1 MTKQEAAIKY
11 ITENYL
17 EFNRLRHDIVS
28 DKLQIRMEADLESST
43 TQGASVQRSKAAVQ
57 NGSELWREMTKHD
70 INSIVCHCAQE
81 YDANITSREVM
92 TALQSD
98 LIPDVHPLREY
109 INALPAWKPES
120 GDWIDFVASQVRV
133 KNNDNKVSGNNNDNT
148 DNLRPNQYPLGA
160 QGEENTQ
167 QPKQLDSTTF
177 QSTPFA
183 HEAHRGPRCSQQH
196 SERLG
201 EAYKND
207 NIDNFR
213 GNQYPCRDEDDLN
226 QQLKQL
232 DSTTYS
238 ARNNTASGEGNN
250 TTPDRPRGLSERT
263 SCCQTTTLLDRPYGA
278 ERPMNLTGEA
288 DLTVSEAHD
297 LTSNSS
303 QRERSE
309 AERLWRVCFKK
320 WFVAMVAS
328 WMKDEVVNHQVLVL
342 IGKQGIFKTT
352 WLEHLIPPHLR
363 AYACK
368 LANSNDLNKDERL
381 RIAEFGLISLDE
393 IDSMNNRE
401 LNQLKSVITATD
413 VNERAAYAYT
423 KERRV
428 RLASFCASG
437 NRRDF
442 LTDITGN
449 RRWLPFEVES
459 IQNPFY
465 SILPY
470 EQMYAQAWA
479 LAQDPMFSYWFDLDE
494 IEVLEEHN
502 QHFRDES
509 NEEQLLPILFDVPA
523 EGRGEFMTTAQISE
537 RLVSYGN
544 IKKPMALSR
553 LGMVLGGIG
562 YRAVTRKINN
572 TRARGWIVYQRDTEE
587 INSLK
592 RLLKDG

>member
-17 EFNRLRHDIVS
+17 EYRRLRHDIVS
-28 DKLQIRMEADLESST
+28 DKLQIRMDLEET
-43 TQGASVQRSKAAVQ
+43 KGERLEVKGR
-57 NGSELWREMTKHD
+57 EYWREMTKHD
-70 INSIVCHCAQE
+70 INSIVCHAAQE

-109 INALPAWKPES
+109 VLSCGEWTEEQP
-120 GDWIDFVASQVRV
+120 DWIDWVASQVRV
-133 KNNDNKVSGNNNDNT
+133 K
-148 DNLRPNQYPLGA
+148 PLG
-160 QGEENTQ
+160 
-167 QPKQLDSTTF
+167 D
-177 QSTPFA
+177 
-183 HEAHRGPRCSQQH
+183 EAKGD
-196 SERLG
+196 
-201 EAYKND
+201 K
-207 NIDNFR
+207 
-213 GNQYPCRDEDDLN
+213 
-226 QQLKQL
+226 
-232 DSTTYS
+232 
-238 ARNNTASGEGNN
+238 ARGEG
-250 TTPDRPRGLSERT
+250 
-263 SCCQTTTLLDRPYGA
+263 
-278 ERPMNLTGEA
+278 
-288 DLTVSEAHD
+288 
-297 LTSNSS
+297 
-303 QRERSE
+303 
-309 AERLWRVCFKK
+309 LWRGCFKK

-465 SILPY
+465 TILPY
-470 EQMYAQAWA
+470 ERMYAQAWA
-479 LAQDPMFSYWFDLDE
+479 LAQDPLFSYWFDLDE

-537 RLVSYGN
+537 RLVTYGN

-553 LGMVLGGIG
+553 LGMVLGAAGYQSTRPKIG
-562 YRAVTRKINN
+562 GRLI
-572 TRARGWIVYQRDTEE
+572 RGWLVYQRDTDE
-587 INSLK
+587 IASLK
-592 RLLKDG
+592 RLLKE

>member
-17 EFNRLRHDIVS
+17 DYRRLRHDIVA
-28 DKLQIRMEADLESST
+28 DKLQVRVAHSLED
-43 TQGASVQRSKAAVQ
+43 ASLQ
-57 NGSELWREMTKHD
+57 NAPEGLQFRGSEYWREMTKHD

-81 YDANITSREVM
+81 YDANITSREVI

-98 LIPDVHPLREY
+98 LIPNVHPLREY
-109 INALPAWKPES
+109 VLSCREWTEEQP
-120 GDWIDFVASQVRV
+120 DWIDLVARQVRV
-133 KNNDNKVSGNNNDNT
+133 RESAT
-148 DNLRPNQYPLGA
+148 DRC
-160 QGEENTQ
+160 
-167 QPKQLDSTTF
+167 
-177 QSTPFA
+177 
-183 HEAHRGPRCSQQH
+183 EAPVDRHFVAVDGR
-196 SERLG
+196 
-201 EAYKND
+201 
-207 NIDNFR
+207 
-213 GNQYPCRDEDDLN
+213 
-226 QQLKQL
+226 
-232 DSTTYS
+232 S
-238 ARNNTASGEGNN
+238 AAPVVFHNESTASNA
-250 TTPDRPRGLSERT
+250 SELQCSASET
-263 SCCQTTTLLDRPYGA
+263 NY
-278 ERPMNLTGEA
+278 
-288 DLTVSEAHD
+288 SEATH
-297 LTSNSS
+297 SS
-303 QRERSE
+303 QSERSE
-309 AERLWRVCFKK
+309 ADRLWRVCFKK

-423 KERRV
+423 KERRM

-449 RRWLPFEVES
+449 RRWLPFEVEE

-465 SILPY
+465 TLLPY
-470 EQMYAQAWA
+470 ERMYAQAWA
-479 LAQDPMFSYWFDLDE
+479 LAQDPLFSYWFDLDE

-537 RLVSYGN
+537 RLVTYGN
-544 IKKPMALSR
+544 IKKPMALGR
-553 LGMVLGGIG
+553 LGVLMGSMG
-562 YRAVTRKINN
+562 YRSVTRGN
-572 TRARGWIVYQRDTEE
+572 RQARLRGWIVYQRDTEE
-587 INSLK
+587 IAANK
-592 RLLKDG
+592 KLLAKECVTV

>member
-11 ITENYL
+11 ISENYL
-17 EFNRLRHDIVS
+17 AFNRLRHDVIA
-28 DKLQIRMEADLESST
+28 DKLQVRCAHSLSAPHNATSVIGDPAVDAALSGYSLEFK
-43 TQGASVQRSKAAVQ
+43 G
-57 NGSELWREMTKHD
+57 GEYWREMTKHD
-70 INSIVCHCAQE
+70 INSIVCHAAQE

-109 INALPAWKPES
+109 VLSCGEWTEEQP
-120 GDWIDFVASQVRV
+120 DWIDFVAQQVRV
-133 KNNDNKVSGNNNDNT
+133 KTSPEG
-148 DNLRPNQYPLGA
+148 
-160 QGEENTQ
+160 
-167 QPKQLDSTTF
+167 DS
-177 QSTPFA
+177 
-183 HEAHRGPRCSQQH
+183 
-196 SERLG
+196 L
-201 EAYKND
+201 
-207 NIDNFR
+207 
-213 GNQYPCRDEDDLN
+213 ED
-226 QQLKQL
+226 
-232 DSTTYS
+232 
-238 ARNNTASGEGNN
+238 AASGYSLEFRDEGNN
-250 TTPDRPRGLSERT
+250 ATPSYTTLHHTTPS
-263 SCCQTTTLLDRPYGA
+263 
-278 ERPMNLTGEA
+278 A
-288 DLTVSEAHD
+288 DA
-297 LTSNSS
+297 
-303 QRERSE
+303 
-309 AERLWRVCFKK
+309 LWRACFKK

-328 WMKDEVVNHQVLVL
+328 WMTDEVVNHQVLVL
-342 IGKQGIFKTT
+342 IGKQGIYKTT

-393 IDSMNNRE
+393 IDSMNTRE

-459 IQNPFY
+459 IQNPFFTT
-465 SILPY
+465 LPY
-470 EQMYAQAWA
+470 DRMYAEAWA
-479 LAQDPMFSYWFDLDE
+479 LANDPTFCYWFELDE

-502 QHFRDES
+502 KHFRDES

-523 EGRGEFMTTAQISE
+523 EGKGDFMTTAQISE
-537 RLVSYGN
+537 RLVTYGN

-553 LGMVLGGIG
+553 LGMVLGTAG
-562 YRAVTRKINN
+562 YKATKRKIGN
-572 TRARGWIVYQRDTEE
+572 TQTRGWIVYQRDTDE
-587 INSLK
+587 ISAL
-592 RLLKDG
+592 RRILKD

>member
-1 MTKQEAAIKY
+1 MTKQECAIKY
-11 ITENYL
+11 IEDNYL
-17 EFNRLRHDIVS
+17 QFNRLRHDIIS
-28 DKLQIRMEADLESST
+28 DKLQVRCAHPIGDRQE
-43 TQGASVQRSKAAVQ
+43 Q
-57 NGSELWREMTKHD
+57 WREMTKHD

-109 INALPAWKPES
+109 ILSLQPYTPDQHE
-120 GDWIDFVASQVRV
+120 WIDWVAQKVTV
-133 KNNDNKVSGNNNDNT
+133 K
-148 DNLRPNQYPLGA
+148 PLG
-160 QGEENTQ
+160 
-167 QPKQLDSTTF
+167 D
-177 QSTPFA
+177 
-183 HEAHRGPRCSQQH
+183 EAKGD
-196 SERLG
+196 
-201 EAYKND
+201 K
-207 NIDNFR
+207 
-213 GNQYPCRDEDDLN
+213 
-226 QQLKQL
+226 
-232 DSTTYS
+232 
-238 ARNNTASGEGNN
+238 ARGEG
-250 TTPDRPRGLSERT
+250 
-263 SCCQTTTLLDRPYGA
+263 
-278 ERPMNLTGEA
+278 
-288 DLTVSEAHD
+288 
-297 LTSNSS
+297 
-303 QRERSE
+303 
-309 AERLWRVCFKK
+309 LWRGCFKK

-459 IQNPFY
+459 IQNPFNT
-465 SILPY
+465 ILPY
-470 EQMYAQAWA
+470 ERMYAQAWA
-479 LAQDPMFSYWFDLDE
+479 LAQDPLFSYWFDLEE
-494 IEVLEEHN
+494 IEVLEQHN

-509 NEEQLLPILFDVPA
+509 NEEQLLPILFDIPA

-537 RLVSYGN
+537 RLVTYGN

-553 LGMVLGGIG
+553 LGMVLGTAGF
-562 YRAVTRKINN
+562 RAVTRKAGSG
-572 TRARGWIVYQRDTEE
+572 RARGWIVYQRDNDE
-587 INSLK
+587 INALR
-592 RLLKDG
+592 RLLKDDTSQHDTAIY

>member
-17 EFNRLRHDIVS
+17 DYRRLRHDIVA
-28 DKLQIRMEADLESST
+28 DKLQIRMDLEEVK
-43 TQGASVQRSKAAVQ
+43 G
-57 NGSELWREMTKHD
+57 GEYWREMTKHD

-109 INALPAWKPES
+109 ILSLQPYTPDQP
-120 GDWIDFVASQVRV
+120 DWIDWVASQVRV
-133 KNNDNKVSGNNNDNT
+133 KNNDNI
-148 DNLRPNQYPLGA
+148 DNLRGNQLPAALK
-160 QGEENTQ
+160 ENT
-167 QPKQLDSTTF
+167 
-177 QSTPFA
+177 
-183 HEAHRGPRCSQQH
+183 
-196 SERLG
+196 
-201 EAYKND
+201 
-207 NIDNFR
+207 
-213 GNQYPCRDEDDLN
+213 PCRSRDV
-226 QQLKQL
+226 
-232 DSTTYS
+232 DSSGTLS
-238 ARNNTASGEGNN
+238 KLSSNNNS
-250 TTPDRPRGLSERT
+250 S
-263 SCCQTTTLLDRPYGA
+263 
-278 ERPMNLTGEA
+278 
-288 DLTVSEAHD
+288 
-297 LTSNSS
+297 LTSNNNHSLSS
-303 QRERSE
+303 PNNP
-309 AERLWRVCFKK
+309 ADRLWRGCFKK
-320 WFVAMVAS
+320 LFVAMVAS

-465 SILPY
+465 TILPY
-470 EQMYAQAWA
+470 ERMYAQAWA
-479 LAQDPMFSYWFDLDE
+479 LAQDPLFSYWFDLDE
-494 IEVLEEHN
+494 IEVLEQHN

-537 RLVSYGN
+537 RLVTYGN

-553 LGMVLGGIG
+553 LGMVLGAAGF
-562 YRAVTRKINN
+562 RAVTRKAGSG
-572 TRARGWIVYQRDTEE
+572 RARGWIVYQRDNDE
-587 INSLK
+587 INALR
-592 RLLKDG
+592 RLLKDDTSQHDTAIY

>member
-17 EFNRLRHDIVS
+17 DYRRLRHDIVA
-28 DKLQIRMEADLESST
+28 DKLQVRDAHSLSAPHNATSVIGDPAEDAALSGYSLEFK
-43 TQGASVQRSKAAVQ
+43 G
-57 NGSELWREMTKHD
+57 GEYWREMTKHD

-109 INALPAWKPES
+109 VLSCGEWTEEQP
-120 GDWIDFVASQVRV
+120 DWIDWVAQQVTV
-133 KNNDNKVSGNNNDNT
+133 K
-148 DNLRPNQYPLGA
+148 PLG
-160 QGEENTQ
+160 
-167 QPKQLDSTTF
+167 D
-177 QSTPFA
+177 
-183 HEAHRGPRCSQQH
+183 EAKGD
-196 SERLG
+196 
-201 EAYKND
+201 K
-207 NIDNFR
+207 
-213 GNQYPCRDEDDLN
+213 
-226 QQLKQL
+226 
-232 DSTTYS
+232 
-238 ARNNTASGEGNN
+238 ARGEG
-250 TTPDRPRGLSERT
+250 
-263 SCCQTTTLLDRPYGA
+263 
-278 ERPMNLTGEA
+278 
-288 DLTVSEAHD
+288 
-297 LTSNSS
+297 
-303 QRERSE
+303 
-309 AERLWRVCFKK
+309 LWRGCFKK

-465 SILPY
+465 TILPY
-470 EQMYAQAWA
+470 ERMYAQAWA
-479 LAQDPMFSYWFDLDE
+479 LAQDPLFSYWFDLDE

-523 EGRGEFMTTAQISE
+523 EGKGEFMTTAQISE
-537 RLVSYGN
+537 RLVTYGN

-553 LGMVLGGIG
+553 LGMVLGAAGYQSTRPKIG
-562 YRAVTRKINN
+562 GRLI
-572 TRARGWIVYQRDTEE
+572 RGWLVYQRDTDE
-587 INSLK
+587 IASLK
-592 RLLKDG
+592 RLLKE

>member
-1 MTKQEAAIKY
+1 MTKQECAIKY

-17 EFNRLRHDIVS
+17 EFNRLRHDVIA
-28 DKLQIRMEADLESST
+28 DKLQIRVADTLEDAPEGL
-43 TQGASVQRSKAAVQ
+43 QFRGK
-57 NGSELWREMTKHD
+57 EMWREMTKHD
-70 INSIVCHCAQE
+70 INSIVCHAAQE

-109 INALPAWKPES
+109 VLSCREWTEEQP
-120 GDWIDFVASQVRV
+120 DWIDFVASQVRV
-133 KNNDNKVSGNNNDNT
+133 KASPESDSLEDATLRAPQKSVDFSGT
-148 DNLRPNQYPLGA
+148 PLQDA
-160 QGEENTQ
+160 AKPLQFRGEEN
-167 QPKQLDSTTF
+167 K
-177 QSTPFA
+177 
-183 HEAHRGPRCSQQH
+183 
-196 SERLG
+196 
-201 EAYKND
+201 
-207 NIDNFR
+207 
-213 GNQYPCRDEDDLN
+213 
-226 QQLKQL
+226 
-232 DSTTYS
+232 
-238 ARNNTASGEGNN
+238 
-250 TTPDRPRGLSERT
+250 
-263 SCCQTTTLLDRPYGA
+263 
-278 ERPMNLTGEA
+278 A
-288 DLTVSEAHD
+288 D
-297 LTSNSS
+297 
-303 QRERSE
+303 
-309 AERLWRVCFKK
+309 RLWRGCFKK

-465 SILPY
+465 TLLPY
-470 EQMYAQAWA
+470 ERMYAQAWA
-479 LAQDPMFSYWFDLDE
+479 LAQDPLFSYWFDLEE
-494 IEVLEEHN
+494 IEVLEKHN

-509 NEEQLLPILFDVPA
+509 NEEQLLDVYFAVPA
-523 EGRGEFMTTAQISE
+523 EGASNTKFLTTAEISE
-537 RLVSYGN
+537 RLIYYGN
-544 IKKPMALSR
+544 IKRPLSLSR
-553 LGMVLGGIG
+553 LGVLLSQKGFLSI
-562 YRAVTRKINN
+562 RKGSPQ
-572 TRARGWIVYQRDTEE
+572 RRGWVVYERDNEE
-587 INSLK
+587 INAERRILSK
-592 RLLKDG
+592 T

>member
-17 EFNRLRHDIVS
+17 DYRRLRHDIVA
-28 DKLQIRMEADLESST
+28 DKLQVRMEKPTPDPFLKDGGNSAVHRSFPSGEDLGE
-43 TQGASVQRSKAAVQ
+43 AAA
-57 NGSELWREMTKHD
+57 WREMTKHD

-109 INALPAWKPES
+109 ILSLPPYTPDQP
-120 GDWIDFVASQVRV
+120 DWIDFVASQV
-133 KNNDNKVSGNNNDNT
+133 KVRESAQD
-148 DNLRPNQYPLGA
+148 RPAGCRSA
-160 QGEENTQ
+160 QVPVDG
-167 QPKQLDSTTF
+167 
-177 QSTPFA
+177 
-183 HEAHRGPRCSQQH
+183 R
-196 SERLG
+196 
-201 EAYKND
+201 
-207 NIDNFR
+207 
-213 GNQYPCRDEDDLN
+213 
-226 QQLKQL
+226 
-232 DSTTYS
+232 S
-238 ARNNTASGEGNN
+238 AAPVVFHNESTASNA
-250 TTPDRPRGLSERT
+250 SEVQCSASET
-263 SCCQTTTLLDRPYGA
+263 NY
-278 ERPMNLTGEA
+278 
-288 DLTVSEAHD
+288 SEATH
-297 LTSNSS
+297 SS
-303 QRERSE
+303 QSERSE
-309 AERLWRVCFKK
+309 ADRLWRVCFKK

-342 IGKQGIFKTT
+342 IGKQGIYKTT

-368 LANSNDLNKDERL
+368 LANSNELNKDERL

-423 KERRV
+423 KERRI

-465 SILPY
+465 TTLPY

-479 LAQDPMFSYWFDLDE
+479 LANDEFFSYWFDLDE
-494 IEVLEEHN
+494 IEVLEQHN

-537 RLVSYGN
+537 RLVTYGN
-544 IKKPMALSR
+544 IKKPMTLSR
-553 LGMVLGGIG
+553 LGVLMSSMG
-562 YRAVTRKINN
+562 YRSVQRQIGCH
-572 TRARGWIVYQRDTEE
+572 RGRGWIVYQRDTDE
-587 INSLK
+587 ILSMR
-592 RLLKDG
+592 RLLIQ

>member
-1 MTKQEAAIKY
+1 MTKQECAIKY

-17 EFNRLRHDIVS
+17 EYNRLRHDVIA
-28 DKLQIRMEADLESST
+28 DKLQIRVADSLED
-43 TQGASVQRSKAAVQ
+43 ASLQDAPKGLQFRGK
-57 NGSELWREMTKHD
+57 EMWREMTKHD
-70 INSIVCHCAQE
+70 INSIVCHAAQE

-98 LIPDVHPLREY
+98 LIPNVHPLREY
-109 INALPAWKPES
+109 VLSCREWTEEQL
-120 GDWIDFVASQVRV
+120 DWIDFVASQVRV
-133 KNNDNKVSGNNNDNT
+133 K
-148 DNLRPNQYPLGA
+148 
-160 QGEENTQ
+160 
-167 QPKQLDSTTF
+167 
-177 QSTPFA
+177 
-183 HEAHRGPRCSQQH
+183 
-196 SERLG
+196 
-201 EAYKND
+201 
-207 NIDNFR
+207 
-213 GNQYPCRDEDDLN
+213 
-226 QQLKQL
+226 
-232 DSTTYS
+232 
-238 ARNNTASGEGNN
+238 ASPESN
-250 TTPDRPRGLSERT
+250 DRPKELLEVRPSEG
-263 SCCQTTTLLDRPYGA
+263 LLDRGFVA
-278 ERPMNLTGEA
+278 DRAKSLTGEA
-288 DLTVSEAHD
+288 DPTASVTSDLTVQR
-297 LTSNSS
+297 SNSEPC
-303 QRERSE
+303 ERSK
-309 AERLWRVCFKK
+309 ADALWRACFKK

-401 LNQLKSVITATD
+401 LNQLKSVITASD

-465 SILPY
+465 TILPY
-470 EQMYAQAWA
+470 ERMYAQAWA
-479 LAQDPMFSYWFDLDE
+479 LAQDPLFSYWFDLDE

-502 QHFRDES
+502 QYFRDES
-509 NEEQLLPILFDVPA
+509 NEEQLLDVYFAVPA
-523 EGRGEFMTTAQISE
+523 EGASNTKFLTTAEISE
-537 RLVSYGN
+537 RLIYYGN
-544 IKKPMALSR
+544 IKRPLSLSR
-553 LGMVLGGIG
+553 LGVLLSQKGFLSI
-562 YRAVTRKINN
+562 RKGSPQ
-572 TRARGWIVYQRDTEE
+572 RRGWVVYERDNEE
-587 INSLK
+587 INAERRILSK
-592 RLLKDG
+592 T

>member
-1 MTKQEAAIKY
+1 MNKQECAIKY

-17 EFNRLRHDIVS
+17 EYNRLRHDIVS
-28 DKLQIRMEADLESST
+28 DKLQIRMDLEEVK
-43 TQGASVQRSKAAVQ
+43 GERLEVK
-57 NGSELWREMTKHD
+57 GGEYWREMTKHD
-70 INSIVCHCAQE
+70 INSIVCHAAQE

-98 LIPDVHPLREY
+98 LIPQVHPLREY
-109 INALPAWKPES
+109 ILSLHPWGGKV
-120 GDWIDFVASQVRV
+120 DWIDNVAQQVRV
-133 KNNDNKVSGNNNDNT
+133 THSVESCRMVQNSVESSS
-148 DNLRPNQYPLGA
+148 A
-160 QGEENTQ
+160 ENTMLHNATPPLHNST
-167 QPKQLDSTTF
+167 QPLHNATQD
-177 QSTPFA
+177 
-183 HEAHRGPRCSQQH
+183 
-196 SERLG
+196 
-201 EAYKND
+201 
-207 NIDNFR
+207 
-213 GNQYPCRDEDDLN
+213 
-226 QQLKQL
+226 
-232 DSTTYS
+232 
-238 ARNNTASGEGNN
+238 
-250 TTPDRPRGLSERT
+250 
-263 SCCQTTTLLDRPYGA
+263 
-278 ERPMNLTGEA
+278 
-288 DLTVSEAHD
+288 
-297 LTSNSS
+297 
-303 QRERSE
+303 
-309 AERLWRVCFKK
+309 LWRLCFKK

-342 IGKQGIFKTT
+342 IGRQGIFKTT

-401 LNQLKSVITATD
+401 LNQLKSIITSSD

-465 SILPY
+465 TIMPY
-470 EQMYAQAWA
+470 KQMYAQAWA
-479 LAQDPMFSYWFDLDE
+479 LAQDPNFNYWFELDE
-494 IEVLEEHN
+494 IDVLEQHN
-502 QHFRDES
+502 QQFRDES
-509 NEEQLLPILFDVPA
+509 NEEQLLPILFDIPA

-537 RLVSYGN
+537 RLVTYGN

-553 LGMVLGGIG
+553 LGMVLGTAGFK
-562 YRAVTRKINN
+562 ATKRKIGNIQ
-572 TRARGWIVYQRDTEE
+572 TRGWIVYQRDTDE
-587 INSLK
+587 ISAL
-592 RLLKDG
+592 RRILKD

>member
-1 MTKQEAAIKY
+1 MTKQECAIKY

-17 EFNRLRHDIVS
+17 EYNRLRHDVIA
-28 DKLQIRMEADLESST
+28 DKLQIRAADSLED
-43 TQGASVQRSKAAVQ
+43 ASLRAPQKSVDFSGTPLQDAPKGLQFRGK
-57 NGSELWREMTKHD
+57 EMWREMTKHD
-70 INSIVCHCAQE
+70 INSIVCHAAQE

-98 LIPDVHPLREY
+98 LIPNVHPLREY
-109 INALPAWKPES
+109 VLSCREWTEEQL
-120 GDWIDFVASQVRV
+120 DWIDFVASQVTVRESAQ
-133 KNNDNKVSGNNNDNT
+133 VSS
-148 DNLRPNQYPLGA
+148 A
-160 QGEENTQ
+160 M
-167 QPKQLDSTTF
+167 PKASR
-177 QSTPFA
+177 
-183 HEAHRGPRCSQQH
+183 H
-196 SERLG
+196 LG
-201 EAYKND
+201 E
-207 NIDNFR
+207 
-213 GNQYPCRDEDDLN
+213 
-226 QQLKQL
+226 
-232 DSTTYS
+232 
-238 ARNNTASGEGNN
+238 
-250 TTPDRPRGLSERT
+250 
-263 SCCQTTTLLDRPYGA
+263 
-278 ERPMNLTGEA
+278 GEA
-288 DLTVSEAHD
+288 QSAVE
-297 LTSNSS
+297 SN
-303 QRERSE
+303 
-309 AERLWRVCFKK
+309 ADRLWRGCFKK

-401 LNQLKSVITATD
+401 LNQLKSVITASD

-465 SILPY
+465 TILPY
-470 EQMYAQAWA
+470 ERMYAQAKY
-479 LAQDPMFSYWFDLDE
+479 LMEHDFNYWFDLNE

-537 RLVSYGN
+537 RLVTYGN

-553 LGMVLGGIG
+553 LGMVLGAAGYQSTRPKIG
-562 YRAVTRKINN
+562 GRLI
-572 TRARGWIVYQRDTEE
+572 RGWLVYQRDTDE
-587 INSLK
+587 IASLK
-592 RLLKDG
+592 RLLKE

>member
-17 EFNRLRHDIVS
+17 DYNRLRHDVIA
-28 DKLQIRMEADLESST
+28 DKMQVRDET
-43 TQGASVQRSKAAVQ
+43 G
-57 NGSELWREMTKHD
+57 WREMTKHD

-98 LIPDVHPLREY
+98 LIPDMHPLREY
-109 INALPAWKPES
+109 VLSCHEWTEEQP
-120 GDWIDFVASQVRV
+120 DWIDLVASQVRV
-133 KNNDNKVSGNNNDNT
+133 RESALDIGRGNAAMGRSQNELLDGTECLLDNGT
-148 DNLRPNQYPLGA
+148 
-160 QGEENTQ
+160 
-167 QPKQLDSTTF
+167 
-177 QSTPFA
+177 
-183 HEAHRGPRCSQQH
+183 H
-196 SERLG
+196 SE
-201 EAYKND
+201 A
-207 NIDNFR
+207 
-213 GNQYPCRDEDDLN
+213 
-226 QQLKQL
+226 
-232 DSTTYS
+232 SYS
-238 ARNNTASGEGNN
+238 PQSGRPIGG
-250 TTPDRPRGLSERT
+250 TPSYSPQSGRPIGGT
-263 SCCQTTTLLDRPYGA
+263 P
-278 ERPMNLTGEA
+278 
-288 DLTVSEAHD
+288 
-297 LTSNSS
+297 SNSPNGAS
-303 QRERSE
+303 SGSN
-309 AERLWRVCFKK
+309 ADALWRVCFKK

-449 RRWLPFEVES
+449 RRWLPFEVEE

-465 SILPY
+465 TLLPY
-470 EQMYAQAWA
+470 ERMYAQAWA
-479 LAQDPMFSYWFDLDE
+479 LAQDPLFSYWFDLDE

-537 RLVSYGN
+537 RLVTYGN
-544 IKKPMALSR
+544 IKKPMALGR
-553 LGMVLGGIG
+553 
-562 YRAVTRKINN
+562 
-572 TRARGWIVYQRDTEE
+572 
-587 INSLK
+587 
-592 RLLKDG
+592 